1 MDVKSMVEGYR
12 DELVEKL
19 GELVSIKSEMGE
31 ALADAPFGAGPRD
44 VLKAALAMC
53 EKDGF
58 KTVNLDNYIG
68 YAEMGEGDELIAVV
82 GHLDVVPAKKE
93 DGWDTDPYQMVE
105 KDGILYGRGV
115 ADDKGAVVASMIAM
129 KVLRDLGTPLN
140 KRVRLIMGTN
150 EESGSRGLKYYVEHD
165 EQPTYGFT
173 PDGDFPCIHGEK
185 GGLGLKYV
193 SRKTSIRDIQ
203 GGTAGNI
210 VCKNCYA
217 VVDKCSFSRKKLED
231 YFNNNDM
238 KYEITDNGE
247 TVRIDVEGIAAHAS
261 LPELGKNAIA
271 YLLTGLKEAGYQ
283 DPFVDFFCSRVGLN
297 TDGEGL
303 GLKISDEYGA
313 LTCNCGVIHMTDG
326 VIAGNLDIRF
336 PVTYTS
342 KQVIRLMQ
350 DNAEGEGGSIE
361 VIHAGEPLFFP
372 IDSPLVEALT
382 ESYREV
388 TGDMTEPMVIGGGT
402 YAKGL
407 NNTIAFGCAFP
418 GTDYRIHNTNEWCPI
433 DELLKQAEIYV
444 AGIQKLLSL

>member
-1 MDVKSMVEGYR
+1 
-12 DELVEKL
+12 
-19 GELVSIKSEMGE
+19 
-31 ALADAPFGAGPRD
+31 
-44 VLKAALAMC
+44 
-53 EKDGF
+53 
-58 KTVNLDNYIG
+58 
-68 YAEMGEGDELIAVV
+68 
-82 GHLDVVPAKKE
+82 
-93 DGWDTDPYQMVE
+93 MVE

-193 SRKTSIRDIQ
+193 SKKTSIRDIQ

-238 KYEITDNGE
+238 KYEISDNGE

-283 DPFVDFFCSRVGLN
+283 DPFVDFFCARVGLH

-313 LTCNCGVIHMTDG
+313 LTCNCGVIRMTDG

-342 KQVIRLMQ
+342 KQVIKLMQ
-350 DNAEGEGGSIE
+350 DYVDGEGGSIE
-361 VIHAGEPLFFP
+361 VVHAGEPLFFP